1 VLHKAEAI
9 NKSIHTYGIL
19 LSYYE
24 LFVNNHLS
32 EYSVSLVGTAL
43 LNLFHCSFTL
53 HSNSSRVSV
62 TLHTEASSSQTCSQ
76 ITRASSLIKCCFKE
90 AFFKKKNCK
99 SFLNVFYL
107 LQSVKYNPLMAKF
120 FAGYLLISSRSVAIF
135 AVQQIDKNASI

>member
-1 VLHKAEAI
+1 LAHHLSLSLHIYHVTLELLHPDFFVNFLFDYMLPIVFFFLGFHDFFFILFHKAEAI

-76 ITRASSLIKCCFKE
+76 ITRASSLIVLFQR
-90 AFFKKKNCK
+90 
-99 SFLNVFYL
+99 SF
-107 LQSVKYNPLMAKF
+107 
-120 FAGYLLISSRSVAIF
+120 
-135 AVQQIDKNASI
+135 